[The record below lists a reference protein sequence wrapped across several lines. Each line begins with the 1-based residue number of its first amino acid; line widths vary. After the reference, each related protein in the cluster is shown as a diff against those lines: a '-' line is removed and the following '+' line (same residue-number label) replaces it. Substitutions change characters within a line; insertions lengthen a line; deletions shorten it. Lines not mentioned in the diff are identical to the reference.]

1 VTNTPDHSDIST
13 TFLATIVDRFIQEHP
28 PNFDHQAQT
37 SLWQAISIRYSNQQ
51 EETPTEVLSALYL
64 MTSLSDSNPLALSIQ
79 RVGSP
84 FTSDEETC
92 RSYLRSLGNIK
103 LDEEQTAAALIYA
116 AISRTPSFSP
126 TVLVNAVRQEQKD
139 FDWQY
144 VLKCFDQSDL
154 RITPEQFLSLYE
166 ALRPLSADHLID
178 IQHMWG
184 GTWRNTETQ
193 LSFVSAYASLTPDQ
207 LDASTIPGLEPT
219 FTLDDVAG
227 AEDEVRERAAEAV
240 RHPLVSL
247 AALSAMFHV
256 ALQAPTASDTVEAK
270 RLFQKVVVPN
280 LDIFL
285 VSAFG
290 VPKPWPDLANETVT
304 NIFDRFLFKYDP
316 NYDFVLESLWRKDK
330 GWVAQ
335 RLVEAHAKMPME
347 LPTILDH
354 AIKHNW
360 LKELVVMLN
369 GFGLD
374 LAALAHA
381 RGELDLDNWAQ
392 NHSSRTQD
400 LAGSLLTFLNIKAQ
414 HELSFQR
421 EKQLHS
427 VMLPVKTIAALMDI
441 LAGILTKPTNDLIVV
456 QRACITAYPRL
467 INYDQDF
474 NEIVDANGRDG
485 NSLPQDAIAKME
497 EHYKRMYSDDLQ
509 VRAVVEALGR
519 YKRSRIPADQDVFAC
534 MIHGLFDEYILY
546 NTYPLEALAT
556 TAVLFGGIIQ
566 EKLIELLPLEIGLG
580 MILEAVR
587 DHKPEQAM
595 YKFGLQALLQLL
607 TRLPEW
613 TGFCRELVAIPHL
626 RGTAAW
632 DKAEEVLRHVQ
643 EEAIAKT
650 SRSDLL
656 NGGSLTNGNI
666 ENILAAEPNAP
677 AFASLHVESPPFEIS
692 EEPNQDIQ
700 EKVLFALNNITVDNI
715 ELKFDELKDVMSD
728 NHQQWFA
735 EHLVEQRAKMQP
747 NYHTLYMDL
756 VKLFGKKSLWSEVLR
771 ETYASVIRMLNSE
784 STMQSQMERT
794 HLKNLGG
801 WLGSL
806 TLARD
811 KPIKHKNVAF
821 KQLLLEAFDTQRLI
835 MVIPFVCKVLVQG
848 QSSTVF
854 KPPNPWLMDIIH
866 LLIELYHNA
875 ELKLNL
881 KFEIEVLCKDLKL
894 DHKAIE
900 PSSEI
905 MSRAPPVEEPTDTL
919 VPDMMD
925 RFDDITLNGMAGGTG
940 GGRFSPQELTSS
952 IPDLGPLLQYPPA
965 NELVNQQRLQE
976 IVRSAITRA
985 VHEIISPVVE
995 RSVTIAAIS
1004 TAQMIHKDFATE
1016 PDEGRVR
1023 AAAINMV
1030 KKTAGS
1036 LALVTSKEPLRASMM
1051 NYIRQLAQSEIPQ
1064 GLPEG
1069 TIIMCVTSNLD
1080 LACGQVE
1087 KKAEERAVPEIEDM
1101 LEPELEARRH
1111 HRLTSPQ
1118 EPYVDQ
1124 GLSRWSWTIPNP
1136 YKLQPAREGL
1146 NQQQMAIYDEFARQP
1161 RVSSVGATTHI
1172 ASSSDATRS
1181 MANEIL
1187 QDSYPAVPNLATPAE
1202 PPAMP
1207 HLNTQQPAYGQQTSA
1222 LANGRVSVPQVDPR
1236 SLMDR
1241 VQKTLLEL
1249 QRVATEAPEQH
1260 YLDLPRPHP
1269 VLDVLDALYSMII
1282 RSAHGPEG
1290 YDLVIVDHIYQTLFN
1305 CNDDQLTIESLVY
1318 VLQNVRRIGG
1328 RPASRVNVLI
1338 GHQPGETMLCVPLIT
1353 SLIKADMIEWQR
1365 IDLAIA
1371 TAVQQRKEGI
1381 LEFFS
1386 LLIDNVLLT
1395 DRPIALFADFAKSLE
1410 VAWRWILE
1418 DPSMEIGQNLKQKLT
1433 SSGLPQDISRST
1445 DDRLAAR
1452 QDQMEYLFEEWVRLC
1467 NNQNANEKAT
1477 SIFIAQMF
1485 NKQIIN
1491 SQDDLCLFLRLSI
1504 DASVDRFETQAQSNG
1519 SVSDMYLPIDS
1530 LARLIAMLVVGHER
1544 EGEVKGDKAAFLKAI
1559 LSLIVLVLNHHHV
1572 MRGEN
1577 FNQKVFFRLFA
1588 TILYEFNSFTD
1599 ELTET
1604 ERAEVVLIFAQIF
1617 LDLRPSHFPGFMFG
1631 WLGLISHRGFLPLLM
1646 EIPDDAGWEPYS
1658 KIMDTLMFYLGELL
1672 KPQAVS
1678 TVTQTAYQ
1686 GVVKLLVV
1694 LQHDY
1699 PAFLAANHSKL
1710 CANIPSHCIYLHNLI
1725 LNANPSS
1732 SSKRADMLEPGLK
1745 VDRLD
1750 DIRDPPENKDDVE
1763 APLRS
1768 TGLIDVL
1775 EQALRDGPGE
1785 DAVAVIAHEIQKKR
1799 SRDTGYGYL
1808 PITVDLKLIESIVI
1822 YIGMHAIAR
1831 GTQKG
1836 GPSYIQGASDVVLF
1850 SMLAHEL
1857 HPEARYYLL
1866 TSIVDQLR
1874 FPNSHTHYFSQV
1886 ILDIWGIDPNDPEET
1901 DIRQQITRVLL
1912 GRLIGHWPQPWGL
1925 ILTCV
1930 ELVKNNK
1937 YNFFDLPFIKAAP
1950 EVR

>member
-1 VTNTPDHSDIST
+1 
-13 TFLATIVDRFIQEHP
+13 
-28 PNFDHQAQT
+28 
-37 SLWQAISIRYSNQQ
+37 
-51 EETPTEVLSALYL
+51 
-64 MTSLSDSNPLALSIQ
+64 MTGLGDSNPLALSIQ
-79 RVGSP
+79 RVGSA

-103 LDEEQTAAALIYA
+103 LDEEQTAAALIYT
-116 AISRTPSFSP
+116 AISRTPSYSP
-126 TVLVNAVRQEQKD
+126 SVLVNAIRQEVPQD
-139 FDWQY
+139 FDWHH
-144 VLKCFDQSDL
+144 VLKCFDQPDL
-154 RITPEQFLSLYE
+154 RITPEQFLTLYQ
-166 ALRPLSADHLID
+166 ALRPLASDHFLN

-184 GTWRNTETQ
+184 GAWRNPETQ
-193 LSFVSAYASLTPDQ
+193 LSFISAFASLTPDQ
-207 LDASTIPGLEPT
+207 LDASTIPDLETT
-219 FTLDDVAG
+219 FTLSDVAG
-227 AEDEVRERAAEAV
+227 ADAEVQERATQAV

-290 VPKPWPDLANETVT
+290 VPKPWPELANETVT

-316 NYDFVLESLWRKDK
+316 NYDFVLESLWRKDRA
-330 GWVAQ
+330 WVAQ
-335 RLVEAHAKMPME
+335 RLVEAHAKVPME

-354 AIKHNW
+354 ATKHDW

-381 RGELDLDNWAQ
+381 RGELDLDVWAQ
-392 NHSSRTQD
+392 SHSSRTQD

-414 HELSFQR
+414 HELAFQR

-474 NEIVDANGRDG
+474 NDIIDANGREG
-485 NSLPQDAIAKME
+485 NSLPQEAIAKME
-497 EHYKRMYSDDLQ
+497 EHYKRMYSDDIN
-509 VRAVVEALGR
+509 VREVVETLGR
-519 YKRSRIPADQDVFAC
+519 YKHSRLPADQDVFAC

-546 NTYPLEALAT
+546 NTYPLDALAT
-556 TAVLFGGIIQ
+556 TAVLFGGIIR

-587 DHKPEQAM
+587 DHDQEEVM

-613 TGFCRELVAIPHL
+613 TGFCRELIAIPHL

-632 DKAEEVLRHVQ
+632 DKADEVLRHAQ
-643 EEAIAKT
+643 EDA
-650 SRSDLL
+650 LV
-656 NGGSLTNGNI
+656 NGGGLTNGNI
-666 ENILAAEPNAP
+666 ENMLAAEPNAP
-677 AFASLHVESPPFEIS
+677 AFASLYVEPPNLEIC
-692 EEPNQDIQ
+692 EEPDSDTKDKFQF
-700 EKVLFALNNITVDNI
+700 VLNNITADNI
-715 ELKFDELKDVMSD
+715 ESKFKELKDVMHD
-728 NHQQWFA
+728 EHQQWFA
-735 EHLVEQRAKMQP
+735 VQLIEERAKMQP
-747 NYHTLYMDL
+747 NYHKLYMDL
-756 VKLFGKKSLWSEVLR
+756 VKLFGKKSLWAEVLR
-771 ETYASVIRMLNSE
+771 ETYSRVIRLLNAE
-784 STMQSQMERT
+784 STMQSQTERA

-801 WLGSL
+801 WLGLL

-811 KPIKHKNVAF
+811 KPIKHKNIAF
-821 KQLLLEAFDTQRLI
+821 KQLLIEAFDTQRLI
-835 MVIPFVCKVLVQG
+835 IVIPFVCKVLVQG

-866 LLIELYHNA
+866 LLKELYDHG

-894 DHKAIE
+894 DYKTIE
-900 PSSEI
+900 ASSEI
-905 MSRAPPVEEPTDTL
+905 MGRAPPVEEPINNIL
-919 VPDMMD
+919 PEMMD
-925 RFDDITLNGMAGGTG
+925 RFDDLSLNGIAGGMG
-940 GGRFSPQELTSS
+940 GGRFSPQELTST

-1016 PDEGRVR
+1016 PDENRVR

-1051 NYIRQLAQSEIPQ
+1051 NYIRQLAQSESPQ

-1080 LACGQVE
+1080 LACSQVE
-1087 KKAEERAVPEIEDM
+1087 KKAEERAVPEIEEM
-1101 LEPELEARRH
+1101 IEPELEARRH

-1118 EPYVDQ
+1118 DPYVDQ
-1124 GLSRWSWTIPNP
+1124 NLSRWSWTIPNP

-1146 NQQQMAIYDEFARQP
+1146 NRDQMAIYDEFARQP
-1161 RVSSVGATTHI
+1161 RVPSLGATSHI
-1172 ASSSDATRS
+1172 ASASDTTRS
-1181 MANEIL
+1181 MANDIL

-1207 HLNTQQPAYGQQTSA
+1207 HLNNQPPVYGQQASA
-1222 LANGRVSVPQVDPR
+1222 LANGRGSAPHLDPR
-1236 SLMDR
+1236 TLIER
-1241 VQKTLLEL
+1241 LQKTLLEL

-1260 YLDLPRPHP
+1260 YTDLPRPHP
-1269 VLDVLDALYSMII
+1269 VLDVLDALYAMII
-1282 RSAHGPEG
+1282 RSAQGPEG
-1290 YDLVIVDHIYQTLFN
+1290 YDLVIVDHIFQTLFN
-1305 CNDDQLTIESLVY
+1305 CNEDQLTIESLVY

-1328 RPASRVNVLI
+1328 RPASRFDVLI
-1338 GHQPGETMLCVPLIT
+1338 GHQAGDSMLCVPLIT
-1353 SLIKADMIEWQR
+1353 SLIKADMIEWHR

-1371 TAVQQRKEGI
+1371 AAASQRKEGT
-1381 LEFFS
+1381 LELFS
-1386 LLIDNVLLT
+1386 SLIDTVLLN

-1410 VAWRWILE
+1410 ITWRWIME
-1418 DPSMEIGQNLKQKLT
+1418 EPSMEIGQSIRQKLT
-1433 SSGLPQDISRST
+1433 GSGLPQDISHSP
-1445 DDRLAAR
+1445 DDRLATR
-1452 QDQMEYLFEEWVRLC
+1452 QHQLEYLFDEWVRLC
-1467 NNQNANEKAT
+1467 SNQNANEKAP
-1477 SIFIAQMF
+1477 SHFLVQLF
-1485 NKQIIN
+1485 NKQYIN
-1491 SQDDLCLFLRLSI
+1491 NQEDLCLFLRLAIDMSI
-1504 DASVDRFETQAQSNG
+1504 DRFDAILHSNG
-1519 SVSDMYLPIDS
+1519 ILSDMYHPIDS
-1530 LARLIAMLVVGHER
+1530 LAKLTAMLVVGREA
-1544 EGEVKGDKAAFLKAI
+1544 EGEVKGNKAAFLKAI

-1572 MRGEN
+1572 MRGET

-1588 TILYEFNSFTD
+1588 SLLCEFNSFSD
-1599 ELTET
+1599 EVSET
-1604 ERAEVVLIFAQIF
+1604 ERAELVLAFAQIL
-1617 LDLRPSHFPGFMFG
+1617 LDLRPSYFPGFIFG
-1631 WLGLISHRGFLPLLM
+1631 WLGLVSHRDFLPLVLD
-1646 EIPDDAGWEPYS
+1646 IPDEAGWEAYS
-1658 KIMDTLMFYLGELL
+1658 KILETLMFYLGEHL
-1672 KPQAVS
+1672 KPQALS
-1678 TVTQTAYQ
+1678 PVTQTIYQ

-1699 PAFLAANHSKL
+1699 PAFLAANHTKL

-1725 LNANPSS
+1725 LNANPST
-1732 SSKRADMLEPGLK
+1732 SSKRADPLEPGLK

-1750 DIRDPPENKDDVE
+1750 EIREAPESKNDVE

-1775 EQALRDGPGE
+1775 DQALRDGAGE
-1785 DAVAVIAHEIQKKR
+1785 DAVAVIAHEIQKKK
-1799 SRDTGYGYL
+1799 SHDTGFGFL
-1808 PITVDLKLIESIVI
+1808 PINVDLKLIESIVV
-1822 YIGMHAIAR
+1822 YIGMHAIAKAV
-1831 GTQKG
+1831 QKG
-1836 GPSYIQGASDVVLF
+1836 GPSYVHGASDVVLF

-1857 HPEARYYLL
+1857 SPEARYHLI

-1874 FPNSHTHYFSQV
+1874 FPNSHTHYFSQL
-1886 ILDIWGIDPNDPEET
+1886 ILDIWGIDPNDQEET
-1901 DIRQQITRVLL
+1901 EIRQQITRVLL

-1925 ILTCV
+1925 VLTCV

-1950 EVR
+1950 EVREMCLDSSTNANNTKVGEQFATLAQRTM